1 MKRVSLLLLFI
12 VGSSQVFSIDKADS
26 LQAIINRRD
35 VTDDQRL
42 QAYVDLSIYYLDTD
56 FEKCRNVCLEA
67 IEFTQKIKNH
77 IFESSFYTRIG
88 TTWFYSADYDSTA
101 VYWIKALKVSENAHD
116 TTRIMSCLNNL
127 GVLNTFAKDY
137 KKSRDYYKKSLYYK
151 RLTGDPEAIAI
162 TEMNIG
168 INYHYMGNSDSAQA
182 ILYKVLPIIS
192 ESQNDRAKAI
202 LYNNLGSVY
211 TALGHYDKA
220 LYYYS
225 LTQEFQHLLQLNDKA
240 ILHQN
245 VGICYFNMNQ
255 NDKAIES
262 LNIALELALKHDMKA
277 IVNNIYKNLA
287 DFHYSK
293 KNYKIAYDYL
303 KSYGII
309 KDSVLNMERDKA
321 LKDIQARYESEKKD
335 KELLRIKNK
344 VDNNQKV
351 IQALA
356 IITVVILLSTI
367 SISVMFKKLKNA
379 NTKLNQKNK
388 QLDKLFFELT
398 QAKNATDRA
407 LEFKSQFLA
416 NMSHE
421 IRTPLNI
428 IIGYNNLLKK
438 NLVDSK
444 LQEFT
449 HSIEICS
456 YNLLQ
461 FLNDI
466 LDMSKIEAGKMTL
479 TVNKINLKKMVDDLT
494 GLFQLKAG
502 EKGIQLI
509 VDFDDTLPSQLLLDE
524 IRLRHILFNLIGN
537 AIKFTESGFVKLIVK
552 GDKNPEKHD
561 SGSPSINLSID
572 VLDTG
577 IGIPEDRHEY
587 IFESFSQIKPSHIN
601 SPSLGGSGLG
611 LPISKRLSEIM
622 NGSLTL
628 KSHPGEGSIFTLRL
642 KNIVIGDSPET
653 SSNQAVETDYSNLFF
668 EGGTVLVVD
677 DEELNRNLIKTCF
690 ANMPVKIIEAENGV
704 KAVKMATENKPDLI
718 FMDMKMPIMDGREAA
733 LRIRSIE
740 NLKNI
745 PIFAFSASTIF
756 VENEI
761 NETKIFNG
769 FIPKPVSLSDLFE
782 TCAPFLP
789 SHQNQSNKN
798 NSDA

>member
-1 MKRVSLLLLFI
+1 MKKVSLILTTLVCTL
-12 VGSSQVFSIDKADS
+12 QVFSIEKADS
-26 LQAIINRRD
+26 LQAIINRD
-35 VTDDQRL
+35 NVTDEEKL
-42 QAYVDLSIYYLDTD
+42 KAYVDLSIYYLDTD
-56 FEKCRNVCLEA
+56 FEMCRKVCFEA

-137 KKSRDYYKKSLYYK
+137 NKSQDFYKKSLYYK

-192 ESQNDRAKAI
+192 ESKNERAKAI

-225 LTQEFQHLLQLNDKA
+225 LTGEFQHLLQVNDKA

-245 VGICYFNMNQ
+245 MGICYFNLNQ

-262 LNIALELALKHDMKA
+262 LNTALGLALKYDMKA

-293 KNYKIAYDYL
+293 KDYKIAYDYL
-303 KSYGII
+303 KEYGII

-321 LKDIQARYESEKKD
+321 VKDIQARYESEKKD
-335 KELLRIKNK
+335 KELLRITNK
-344 VDNNQKV
+344 VENNQKV
-351 IQALA
+351 ILALA
-356 IITVVILLSTI
+356 IITALVLISTI

-379 NTKLNQKNK
+379 NDKLNHKNK

-438 NLVDSK
+438 NVFDNK

-466 LDMSKIEAGKMTL
+466 LDMSKIEAGKMTV
-479 TVNKINLKKMVDDLT
+479 TVNKLNLKKMLDDLT
-494 GLFQLKAG
+494 GLFKLKAE
-502 EKGIQLI
+502 EKGIDLI
-509 VDFDDTLPSQLLLDE
+509 VEFDETIPTFLMMDE
-524 IRLRHILFNLIGN
+524 IRLRQILFNLIGN
-537 AIKFTESGFVKLIVK
+537 AIKFTETGFVKLIVK
-552 GDKNPEKHD
+552 SERKLDNQGRETNLL
-561 SGSPSINLSID
+561 NLSFG
-572 VLDTG
+572 VVDTG
-577 IGIPEDRHEY
+577 IGIPEYQHNF
-587 IFESFSQIKPSHIN
+587 IFESFSQLKHASITSQAA
-601 SPSLGGSGLG
+601 GGTGLG

-622 NGSLTL
+622 NGTLTVESL
-628 KSHPGEGSIFTLRL
+628 PGKGSTFTLRL
-642 KNIVIGDSPET
+642 LDIPVDVPSISH
-653 SSNQAVETDYSNLFF
+653 AVQSEEPDYSELFF
-668 EGGTVLVVD
+668 EGGTILVAD
-677 DEELNRNLIKTCF
+677 DEEMNRNLFKTCF
-690 ANMPVKIIEAENGV
+690 EKMPVKIIEAEDGI
-704 KAVKMATENKPDLI
+704 KAVDLASENRPDII
-718 FMDMKMPIMDGREAA
+718 FMDMKMPIMDGKEAA
-733 LRIRSIE
+733 IKIRSMDE
-740 NLKNI
+740 LKNI
-745 PIFAFSASTIF
+745 PIFAFSASTLFI
-756 VENEI
+756 EDE
-761 NETKIFNG
+761 ELSTKLFNG
-769 FIPKPVSLSDLFE
+769 FIPKPVSLSELYE
-782 TCAPFLP
+782 ACAPYLP
-789 SHQNQSNKN
+789 TQSNHPKK
-798 NSDA
+798 STTDR